1 MIIGINQR
9 FAVLRFTVPSDF
21 KLFDID
27 KCIGARLVA
36 FDVILRRTLSDFFSS
51 LESGG
56 RAQVDV

>member
-9 FAVLRFTVPSDF
+9 FAVLRFTVPSD
-21 KLFDID
+21 LFDID

-56 RAQVDV
+56 TAQVDV